1 MRVGVAGGGIAG
13 RLLAWRAAAAGA
25 EVELFDSG
33 ENQRCSGAAA
43 GMLSPRAELV
53 SAAPGI
59 CELGLESLPIWG
71 RWLDGLG
78 ASGALSLN
86 GSLLVAHRR
95 DRAELERVRA
105 AIEERCGDG
114 AKLRELDRKG
124 IEEIE
129 PALGHVRHGYL
140 VPDEGCLDA
149 DLVMEALRAGCDG
162 AGVSWS
168 DGEQAEGVGGGTIRV
183 GGKDRSYDWACD
195 CRGLGAAGDLPLRA
209 VRGEIV
215 HLQSDEVEL
224 RRPVRIA
231 HPRHLLYAVPRG
243 EGRLLVGATEVETSD
258 GGAPTVRSALELL
271 GAAYGLHPA
280 LAEARVAD
288 VRVGLRPALPD
299 NEPIC
304 EASEGKVSINGMY
317 RHGFL
322 VAPALVERAIGEM
335 GIG

>member
-1 MRVGVAGGGIAG
+1 MRVGIAGGGIAG

-33 ENQRCSGAAA
+33 SAGRCSGAAA

-53 SAAPGI
+53 SAAPRIG
-59 CELGLESLPIWG
+59 ELGLESLPVWK

-78 ASGALSLN
+78 ASGALSLD
-86 GSLLVAHRR
+86 GSLLVAHGR

-105 AIEERCGDG
+105 AIEARCGDG
-114 AKLRELDRKG
+114 AKLRELDRDG

-129 PALGHVRHGYL
+129 PGLGHLRHGYL
-140 VPDEGCLDA
+140 VPDEGRLDA
-149 DLVMEALRAGCDG
+149 DLVMDALREGCG
-162 AGVSWS
+162 SEGVSWS
-168 DGEQAEGVGGGTIRV
+168 DGVQAESVGEGSIAVGGN
-183 GGKDRSYDWACD
+183 DHSYDWACD

-215 HLQSDEVEL
+215 HLQSDEVSL
-224 RRPVRIA
+224 NRPVRIA
-231 HPRHLLYAVPRG
+231 HPRHLLYVVPRG
-243 EGRLLVGATEVETSD
+243 DGRLLVGATEVETGD

-288 VRVGLRPALPD
+288 IRVGLRPALPD

-304 EASEGKVSINGMY
+304 EAAEGKVSINGMY

-322 VAPALVERAIGEM
+322 VAPALVKRAIGEM
-335 GIG
+335 GLS